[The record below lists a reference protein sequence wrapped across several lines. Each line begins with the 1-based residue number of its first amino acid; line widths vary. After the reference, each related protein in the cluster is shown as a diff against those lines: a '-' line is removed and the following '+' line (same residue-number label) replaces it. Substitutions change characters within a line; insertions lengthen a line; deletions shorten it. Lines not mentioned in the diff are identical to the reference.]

1 MNGTHMLMPHP
12 AVLRR
17 LVERYETLRR
27 SPTSTPEILRQR
39 EDAAYTLCVS
49 TGTRDIDSALT
60 TARRYLARPPGTSSA
75 A

>member
-1 MNGTHMLMPHP
+1 MLMPHP

-27 SPTSTPEILRQR
+27 SPTSTPEVLRQR

-49 TGTRDIDSALT
+49 TGTRDIDSALA